1 MEGIEKETAAQ
12 ATMGSFLIKTS
23 VKKTGDV

>member
-1 MEGIEKETAAQ
+1 MEGIEKETAVW
-12 ATMGSFLIKTS
+12 ATMCSFLIKTS